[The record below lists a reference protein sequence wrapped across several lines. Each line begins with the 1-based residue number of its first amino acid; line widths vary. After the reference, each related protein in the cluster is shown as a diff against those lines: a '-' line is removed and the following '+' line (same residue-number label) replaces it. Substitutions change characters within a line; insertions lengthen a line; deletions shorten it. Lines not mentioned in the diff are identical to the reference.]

1 MNNIIISVFILLGH
15 TVAFSQNEKQIDSL
29 LVVLNDSENY
39 KSQINTLHSIC
50 LEYATNSKANL
61 KKYNQKILIL
71 SRKHKYDIGYG
82 LYYLNCSR
90 VHSLNNKYNDAL
102 QFSKKAASILIKNNA
117 IGHYLNNVIEMAKI
131 YIGLSDNQK
140 SKLVLNQN
148 LKLAL
153 NHKNKDILLNF
164 YRLLGDNNCFK
175 HSIAKSLFYY
185 KKGIPL
191 LSKEKSISKSYF
203 FQRISD
209 QYISLNQNE
218 KALVY
223 INFSIEN
230 SEEKAQFLVEA
241 KKALLLNELGRHK
254 EALDLSLK
262 NYQTIYKYKR
272 TSEWQYN
279 LILYNIAN
287 AYYKLKKY
295 NAAVPYI
302 NKVIDSKNTIQE
314 YKIECYVILSNIYF
328 DLNKKKEAR
337 FYSNKGLVF
346 HDSLY
351 KQFENFELN
360 ANVSKIEEDLGNYK
374 KALYFY
380 RKQINFTQK
389 RNNKIN
395 NENHLLLQI
404 DFDITLKD
412 YNIKTLQEQKTIKTV
427 ENKNQKDLLTFICV
441 LLSIALAFIFFYI
454 KTNKTIKNKN
464 KVIETEKIRTQKSL
478 VEKEILLKE
487 IHHRVKNNMQMVISL
502 LKIQA
507 LDAQKLTV
515 EDFIS
520 VSEARINSMVL
531 VHENLYQSQNLSK
544 VDFKEYMN
552 NLISS
557 IISSYQGFK
566 KIELQLDVHDIYF
579 DIQTA
584 IPIGLIVSELIN
596 NAYKHAFVNRSS
608 GTIKISLK
616 ENKKKFTLTIS
627 DNGIGFENK
636 QEQQNGL
643 GLELV
648 RLLVSQIKGTLQI
661 ENSLGTIFT
670 IQFKTIKL

>member
-1 MNNIIISVFILLGH
+1 MKNIVLLIFLFKSH
-15 TVAFSQNEKQIDSL
+15 TIVYSQNERRIDSL
-29 LVVLNDSENY
+29 LIVLVNNENY
-39 KSQINTLHSIC
+39 ITQINTLSNIC
-50 LEYATNSKANL
+50 FEYSDNHISKL
-61 KKYNQKILIL
+61 TLYNQKILVL

-90 VHSLNNKYNDAL
+90 LNLLNNKTNDAL
-102 QFSKKAASILIKNNA
+102 QFSKKAASILIKNNDIGNYLIA
-117 IGHYLNNVIEMAKI
+117 ISAVAKS
-131 YIGLSDNQK
+131 YISLDSVQK
-140 SKLVLNQN
+140 SKFILNQN

-153 NHKNKDILLNF
+153 MYKNNNTIVNF
-164 YRLLGDNNCFK
+164 YRLLGDNNYYQD
-175 HSIAKSLFYY
+175 SIAKSLFYY
-185 KKGIPL
+185 KKAIPY

-209 QYISLNQNE
+209 QYTKLCQIE
-218 KALVY
+218 KALYY
-223 INFSIEN
+223 INLCVEN
-230 SEEKAQFLVEA
+230 QENNYKFLVEA
-241 KKALLLNELGRHK
+241 KKALIINELGRYK
-254 EALDLSLK
+254 EALDLSFK
-262 NYQTIYKYKR
+262 NYKSIQKYKMCN
-272 TSEWQYN
+272 EWQYN
-279 LILYNIAN
+279 LILYNLAN

-302 NKVIDSKNTIQE
+302 NKVIDSKNTIPE
-314 YKIECYVILSNIYF
+314 YKIECFVILSNIC
-328 DLNKKKEAR
+328 LEENNKKEAR
-337 FYSNKGLVF
+337 FFSNKAF
-346 HDSLY
+346 SYHDSLY
-351 KQFENFELN
+351 KQFDNYEFYSNMYRL
-360 ANVSKIEEDLGNYK
+360 EEDAKNYK
-374 KALYFY
+374 RANYY
-380 RKQINFTQK
+380 YQKQINFITK
-389 RNNKIN
+389 RSLQIN
-395 NENHLLLQI
+395 NETNILLQT
-404 DFDITLKD
+404 DFDVAIKD
-412 YNIKTLQEQKTIKTV
+412 NNIKTLEEQKTIKTV

-441 LLSIALAFIFFYI
+441 LLSIALVFIFFYI

-464 KVIETEKIRTQKSL
+464 KVIETEKKRTQKSL
-478 VEKEILLKE
+478 VKKEILLKE

-596 NAYKHAFVNRSS
+596 NAYKHAFVNRLS
-608 GTIKISLK
+608 GIIKISLK
-616 ENKKKFTLTIS
+616 ENKKKFTLTIT

-648 RLLVSQIKGTLQI
+648 RLLVSQIKGTLLI

-670 IQFKTIKL
+670 I

>member
-1 MNNIIISVFILLGH
+1 MKHIILSIFLISSH
-15 TVAFSQNEKQIDSL
+15 TIVYSQNERRIDSL
-29 LVVLNDSENY
+29 LVLLGNNKNY
-39 KSQINTLHSIC
+39 ITQINTLSNIC
-50 LEYATNSKANL
+50 FEYNDNQEAKLTL
-61 KKYNQKILIL
+61 YNQKILVL
-71 SRKHKYDIGYG
+71 SRKHKYAIGYG

-90 VHSLNNKYNDAL
+90 LHLLNIRYNAAL
-102 QFSKKAASILIKNNA
+102 QFSKKAASILIKNNDIGNYLVA
-117 IGHYLNNVIEMAKI
+117 ISAVAKA
-131 YIGLSDNQK
+131 YIMLDSLQK
-140 SKLVLNQN
+140 SKFILSQN
-148 LKLAL
+148 LNLAL
-153 NHKNKDILLNF
+153 KYKNNNIIVDF
-164 YRLLGDNNCFK
+164 YRLLGDNNCYQD
-175 HSIAKSLFYY
+175 SIARSLFYY
-185 KKGIPL
+185 KKAIPF
-191 LSKEKSISKSYF
+191 LSKEKSISKSFF
-203 FQRISD
+203 FQKISD
-209 QYISLNQNE
+209 QYIALNQNE
-218 KALVY
+218 KGLMY
-223 INFSIEN
+223 IIFSIEN

-241 KKALLLNELGRHK
+241 KKAFLLNELGRHK

-262 NYQTIYKYKR
+262 NYQTILKYKR

-295 NAAVPYI
+295 NVAVPYI
-302 NKVIDSKNTIQE
+302 NKVIDSKNSIPE
-314 YKIECYVILSNIYF
+314 YKIECFVILSNIYF

-351 KQFENFELN
+351 EQFENFELYS
-360 ANVSKIEEDLGNYK
+360 NVSKIEEDLGNHK

-380 RKQINFTQK
+380 RKQINYTQK
-389 RNNKIN
+389 RNDQIN
-395 NENHLLLQI
+395 NEKNILLQT
-404 DFDITLKD
+404 DFDVAIKD

-427 ENKNQKDLLTFICV
+427 ENKNQKDLLTFIGV

-520 VSEARINSMVL
+520 ISEARINSMVL

-596 NAYKHAFVNRSS
+596 NAYKHAFVNRLS
-608 GTIKISLK
+608 GIIKISLK
-616 ENKKKFTLTIS
+616 ENKKKFTLTIT